1 MDKGG
6 ALNITWIAI
15 EKRERQA
22 ETRDRF
28 VALFAQVY
36 PPPPNREV
44 ASFLVQIN

>member
-28 VALFAQVY
+28 VALLAQVY
-36 PPPPNREV
+36 RPNREV